1 MVTSSLA
8 IQQIWH
14 EQEDREKQ
22 SFSLFQISDVEQTCH
37 GYVVLM
43 CKLELCL
50 RALTS

>member
-37 GYVVLM
+37 VCVVLI
-43 CKLELCL
+43 CKPELCL
-50 RALTS
+50 SALTS